1 MQQGSDKSG
10 FHTNRNMVGTGVI
23 LHKVYEI
30 SCIIHKQPFRRPN
43 MRIMPETRISSSQP
57 VLWRVSVAGTLVA
70 PWWHSGSVAEDRTG
84 SGGAVPVLHYPAL
97 RCACVPVCCVLCVP
111 VCVQGQRTSC
121 GQQHGWF
128 GTIGSLQAGG
138 TRRAMA
144 ETPVVRDQD

>member
-84 SGGAVPVLHYPAL
+84 SGGGVPVLHYPAL
-97 RCACVPVCCVLCVP
+97 RRVPVCCVCLCA
-111 VCVQGQRTSC
+111 VCACMCARPTDKLRATTWMVRNHRFS
-121 GQQHGWF
+121 
-128 GTIGSLQAGG
+128 AG
-138 TRRAMA
+138 RR
-144 ETPVVRDQD
+144 D